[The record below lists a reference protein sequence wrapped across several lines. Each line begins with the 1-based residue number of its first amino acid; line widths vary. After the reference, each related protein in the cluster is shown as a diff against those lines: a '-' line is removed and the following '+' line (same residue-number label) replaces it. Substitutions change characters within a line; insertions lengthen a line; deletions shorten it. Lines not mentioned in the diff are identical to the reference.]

1 MSHLATTSM
10 IPETPHLHVYRRDLR
25 PEERTSLH
33 ALAELVEP
41 GAHVLD
47 LGCGSGALGR
57 VLVNEKACVVDGVT
71 LNPEEARLAKD
82 SYRRVEVCDLE
93 NADLSQVFR
102 AQSYDNIICADVLEH
117 LRHPR
122 RIMHA
127 CRNLLKKGGRLLISV
142 PNMAY
147 AGLVAELMLGKFQ
160 YRPEGLLDHTHLRFF
175 TREALLEF
183 LDRAGFELYRLES
196 IERRLAE
203 SEFRVSFDLLPPS
216 VSRHLLA
223 MRDALTYQFIAVTA
237 PRGEGHPE
245 SNTLELARQ
254 PKASRDEHPLSLLSP
269 NPEFNAQLYWRGVKG
284 FDEHR
289 KVVRA
294 GVIGGVRQ
302 TLSFALPEE
311 ALSSEGLRFDPA
323 DRPGLIHLYRIEV
336 SDGSSRSLATWH
348 ADDHGDELQVVA
360 GHQTLLLPTPESAA
374 AVVLLT
380 GEDPRIEIGF
390 SESLKDRLRHL
401 SSNQK
406 LHVVVELS
414 WPMGADFVALL
425 KAVHSEPIEAAGT
438 KEWLNPQHTV
448 DHRDARAAHSRLGS
462 GLGLVRLLQ
471 QLQHAE
477 ETAKSATTAAQQA
490 GDREGFLRKQLDT
503 LTGQAA
509 VLAAQGVTQRST
521 LRRLEQD
528 RASLIQH
535 LQWIEN
541 STLFRV
547 TRPLVKAKSMLD
559 SLLRNVAANP
569 SRHASVGD
577 SELPL
582 NNSSVELPSTPVDV
596 IVPVYKNLADTQRC
610 LMSVLASSNRTPMR
624 LLVINDASP
633 EPAVTQ
639 WLRELAQAEPRLEL
653 LENTQNLGFVGT
665 VNRGMRHDVTRDVVL
680 LNSDTEVANDWLDRL
695 LAAAYQ
701 GADSGTVTPF
711 SNNATICSFP
721 VFCQDNDLPPGMSTE
736 ALDRVF
742 ADTLTG
748 QVLEVPTGVG
758 FCMFIRRACLQEV
771 GYFDEASFGKGY
783 GEENDFCVRASRA
796 GWKNLHALD
805 VFVLH
810 AGGSSFGDSKSSREL
825 AAMDTLRRLHP
836 DYEYR
841 VHRYVQSDPAKFARL
856 EVEMALLGG
865 SDLPRVLV
873 VLHDRAGGTLRHVK
887 ELVRDFREKAHFF
900 TLMPTASGVL
910 LKKVGPESG
919 LQHTFRIQ
927 EEFDLLLSTLKF
939 LGIGLVHYH
948 HVLGHDKRVLEL
960 AGELGV
966 PHDVTFHD
974 YYMVCPQITL
984 TDTSNRYCG
993 ELGIDQ
999 CNQCLHRSPAPGG
1012 GSIQAWRLRYQPLI
1026 DLARNVIVPSRD
1038 VGRRVVKYFP
1048 AAKVCLAPHTDLSS
1062 IDLHGLVKSTPVLRE
1077 MSGKQVLKVA
1087 ILGALS
1093 SIKGADVLEQV
1104 ALLAAQRSEPV
1115 EFHLLGYAY
1124 RHLKT
1129 QPKAALTVH
1138 GAYDDEDLPRMI
1150 EWLDPDLIWF
1160 PAQWPETYSYTL
1172 SAALMSNKPM
1182 VVPDIGAF
1190 HERVAGRPW
1199 SWVLAWGASAEGVL
1213 NFLLQIRTSHFLTQ
1227 RPPKMADAPGQ
1238 TLSDA
1243 GIRGGWS
1250 YPDQYLVGLKPG
1262 RTPPMAQMPEG
1273 VFRTT
1278 SASLSSLPKGLS
1290 SRVKALVL
1298 WGLIRLRASAMVGR
1312 LASRIP
1318 LRYQTRIKSWLRS

>member
-1 MSHLATTSM
+1 MT
-10 IPETPHLHVYRRDLR
+10 PETSHLHVYRRDLR

-33 ALAELVEP
+33 ALADLIEP
-41 GAHVLD
+41 GACVLD

-57 VLVNEKACVVDGVT
+57 VLVDEKACVVDGVT

-93 NADLSQVFR
+93 NADLSQIFR
-102 AQSYDNIICADVLEH
+102 AQLYDNIVCADVLEH

-122 RIMHA
+122 KIMHA
-127 CRNLLKKGGRLLISV
+127 CRGLLKKGGRLLISV

-183 LDRAGFELYRLES
+183 LDRAGFDLYRLET

-216 VSRHLLA
+216 VSKHLLA
-223 MRDALTYQFIAVTA
+223 MRDALTYQFIAATA
-237 PRGEGHPE
+237 PRAADHAEP
-245 SNTLELARQ
+245 NALAMT
-254 PKASRDEHPLSLLSP
+254 PKVSHDDHPLNQMSP
-269 NPEFNAQLYWRGVKG
+269 IPEFTAQLYWRGVKG

-289 KVVRA
+289 KVVKS
-294 GVIGGVRQ
+294 GVIGEIRQ
-302 TLSFALPEE
+302 TLNFVLPVEPSALD
-311 ALSSEGLRFDPA
+311 GLRFDPA
-323 DRPGLIHLYRIEV
+323 DRPGLIHLYRIGI
-336 SDGSSRSLATWH
+336 SDGGSRSLAAWH
-348 ADDHGDELQVVA
+348 ADAPGVELEVVA
-360 GHQTLLLPTPESAA
+360 GHQTLLLPTPESEA

-401 SSNQK
+401 PSGETV
-406 LHVVVELS
+406 HAVFELS

-425 KAVHSEPIEAAGT
+425 KAVQAGP
-438 KEWLNPQHTV
+438 KGSAGAKAWLNPPQFAAIE
-448 DHRDARAAHSRLGS
+448 HRDAQDTHSRLET

-471 QLQHAE
+471 QLQNAE
-477 ETAKSATTAAQQA
+477 ETAKSATTAVKQA
-490 GDREGFLRKQLDT
+490 GEREEFLRVQLDT
-503 LTGQAA
+503 LAAQTA
-509 VLAAQGVTQRST
+509 VLTAQGVSQRSN

-559 SLLRNVAANP
+559 SLLRNAASNA
-569 SRHASVGD
+569 SRHANAGNAKLSLHSGK
-577 SELPL
+577 
-582 NNSSVELPSTPVDV
+582 VELPSAPVDV
-596 IVPVYKNLADTQRC
+596 IVPVYKNLTDTQRC
-610 LMSVLASSNRTPMR
+610 LRSVLSSSNRTPMR

-639 WLRELAQAEPRLEL
+639 WLRDLAAVEPRLEL

-665 VNRGMRHDVTRDVVL
+665 VNRGMRHGVTRDVVL

-701 GADSGTVTPF
+701 QANSGTVTPF

-721 VFCQDNDLPPGMSTE
+721 VFCQDNDLPPGMSTA
-736 ALDRVF
+736 ALDQVF
-742 ADTLTG
+742 AETLKG

-836 DYEYR
+836 DYEYQ
-841 VHRYVQSDPAKFARL
+841 VHRYVQSDPAKSARL
-856 EVEMALLGG
+856 EVEMALLRG
-865 SDLPRVLV
+865 SELPRVLV

-887 ELVRDFREKAHFF
+887 ELVKDFSEKAHFF

-927 EEFDLLLSTLKF
+927 DEFDLLLSSLKF

-993 ELGIDQ
+993 ELGIEQ

-1012 GSIQAWRLRYQPLI
+1012 GSIQAWRLRHQPLI
-1026 DLARNVIVPSRD
+1026 DLARYVIVPSRD

-1048 AAKVCLAPHTDLSS
+1048 AAKVCLAPHTDLSTS
-1062 IDLHGLVKSTPVLRE
+1062 DLNVLVNSTPHVRE
-1077 MSGKQVLKVA
+1077 MPGKRVLKVA

-1172 SAALMSNKPM
+1172 SAALLSNKPL
-1182 VVPDIGAF
+1182 VVPDVGAF
-1190 HERVAGRPW
+1190 QERVAGRPW
-1199 SWVLAWGASAEGVL
+1199 SWVVAWGASAEGVL

-1227 RPPKMADAPGQ
+1227 RSPKVADAPEQ
-1238 TLSDA
+1238 NLSDA
-1243 GIRGGWS
+1243 GIRSGWS
-1250 YPDQYLVGLKPG
+1250 YPDQYLLGLKPG
-1262 RTPPMAQMPEG
+1262 HTPPMAQMPEG
-1273 VFRTT
+1273 VFRNT
-1278 SASLSSLPKGLS
+1278 STPLSSLPQGLS

-1298 WGLIRLRASAMVGR
+1298 WGLIRLRSSAMVGR